1 MTLLGGEELALR
13 RKAKKGSS
21 CFAVMH
27 VTAAGRH
34 FGGHAALLGQR
45 RPVDACFLLVNVKHK
60 K

>member
-1 MTLLGGEELALR
+1 
-13 RKAKKGSS
+13 
-21 CFAVMH
+21 VMH